1 MSNIENKKP
10 LINQDFQQKISSSIV
25 IIIELYKVIVSCM
38 LILFVP
44 QKCEDKMC
52 SFQENLSSDNN
63 FYTAGL
69 IINIFTL
76 FLFFILYSVE
86 IKRENRLITYLEVNN
101 NKPTDND
108 SVGKAIEILPI
119 DKRNSIIQLDK
130 IYQTIGKTSIV
141 VFIGNTIISGIVIY
155 NYYLDNQTTSVYAT
169 NILFMTTKIYD
180 VYINSTSD
188 TNIFYSAY
196 LKSKVQYNDVDPD
209 KKNDVKP
216 DKNFV
221 LEITN
226 M

>member
-1 MSNIENKKP
+1 MADIDNKDEKVI
-10 LINQDFQQKISSSIV
+10 INQDLQQKLSSIIV
-25 IIIELYKVIVSCM
+25 VVIELYRVIISCM

-44 QKCEDKMC
+44 QKCNNDMC

-69 IINIFTL
+69 FINTFTL

-108 SVGKAIEILPI
+108 SVGKAIEFLHIN
-119 DKRNSIIQLDK
+119 KRNSIIKLDK
-130 IYQTIGKTSIV
+130 IYQTIGKASIV

-155 NYYLDNQTTSVYAT
+155 NYYLDNQTTTVYAT

-180 VYINSTSD
+180 VYVNSTSD
-188 TNIFYSAY
+188 ANIFYSAY

-209 KKNDVKP
+209 KKN
-216 DKNFV
+216 V
-221 LEITN
+221 LEITDV
-226 M
+226 

>member
-1 MSNIENKKP
+1 MADIQDNKP
-10 LINQDFQQKISSSIV
+10 LINQDFQQKLSSSIV
-25 IIIELYKVIVSCM
+25 VIIELYKVIVSSM

-52 SFQENLSSDNN
+52 SFEENLSSDNT

-69 IINIFTL
+69 IINAFTL
-76 FLFFILYSVE
+76 FLFLILYSVE

-108 SVGKAIEILPI
+108 SVGKAIEILPV

-141 VFIGNTIISGIVIY
+141 VFIGNTIISGLVIY
-155 NYYLDNQTTSVYAT
+155 NYYLDNQTTTVYAT
-169 NILFMTTKIYD
+169 NILFMATKISD
-180 VYINSTSD
+180 VYVNSTSD

-209 KKNDVKP
+209 KNL
-216 DKNFV
+216 V
-221 LEITN
+221 LEIAN
-226 M
+226 I

>member
-1 MSNIENKKP
+1 MADIDNKDEKVI
-10 LINQDFQQKISSSIV
+10 INQDLQQKLSSIIV
-25 IIIELYKVIVSCM
+25 VVIELYRVIISCM

-44 QKCEDKMC
+44 QKCNNDMC

-69 IINIFTL
+69 LINTFTL

-108 SVGKAIEILPI
+108 SVGKAIEFLPI
-119 DKRNSIIQLDK
+119 NKRNSIIKLDK
-130 IYQTIGKTSIV
+130 IYQTIGKASIV

-155 NYYLDNQTTSVYAT
+155 NYYLDNQTTTVYAT

-180 VYINSTSD
+180 VYVNSTSD
-188 TNIFYSAY
+188 ANIFYSAY

-209 KKNDVKP
+209 KKI
-216 DKNFV
+216 V
-221 LEITN
+221 LEITDV
-226 M
+226 

>member
-1 MSNIENKKP
+1 MTDTKDKKP
-10 LINQDFQQKISSSIV
+10 LINQDFRQKLSSSIV
-25 IIIELYKVIVSCM
+25 VIIELYKVIVSSM

-44 QKCEDKMC
+44 QKCEDNMC
-52 SFQENLSSDNN
+52 SFEENLSSDNN

-69 IINIFTL
+69 IINAFTL
-76 FLFFILYSVE
+76 FLFLILYSVE

-108 SVGKAIEILPI
+108 SVGKAIEFLPI

-141 VFIGNTIISGIVIY
+141 VFIGNTIISGLVIY
-155 NYYLDNQTTSVYAT
+155 NYYLDNQTTTVYAT
-169 NILFMTTKIYD
+169 NILFMATKISD
-180 VYINSTSD
+180 VYVNSTSD

-209 KKNDVKP
+209 KKNDVDP
-216 DKNFV
+216 DKNLV
-221 LEITN
+221 LEIAN
-226 M
+226 V

>member
-1 MSNIENKKP
+1 MADIDNKDEKVI
-10 LINQDFQQKISSSIV
+10 INQDLQQKLSSIIV
-25 IIIELYKVIVSCM
+25 VVIELYRVIISCM

-44 QKCEDKMC
+44 QKCNNDMC

-69 IINIFTL
+69 LINTFTL

-101 NKPTDND
+101 NKPTDNY
-108 SVGKAIEILPI
+108 SVGKAVELLPI

-141 VFIGNTIISGIVIY
+141 FFIGNTIISGIVIY
-155 NYYLDNQTTSVYAT
+155 NYYLDNQTTTVYAT

-180 VYINSTSD
+180 VYVNSTSD

-196 LKSKVQYNDVDPD
+196 LKSKLQYNDVDPD
-209 KKNDVKP
+209 KKSV
-216 DKNFV
+216 V
-221 LEITN
+221 LKITN
-226 M
+226 V